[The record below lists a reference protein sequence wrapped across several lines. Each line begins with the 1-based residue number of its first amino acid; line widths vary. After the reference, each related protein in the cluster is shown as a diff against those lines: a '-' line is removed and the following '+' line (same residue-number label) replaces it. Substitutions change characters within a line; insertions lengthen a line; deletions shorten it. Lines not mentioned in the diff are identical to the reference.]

1 MLLLKGGIHIE
12 QQTLRSAEGSSKY
25 WICRI
30 DEEYLSNIDE
40 QKILSIANQKSN
52 ALKSVKAEDKI
63 LFFSPLSNEKS
74 ISFIGYGPVEE
85 AFDDPEY
92 LLDSLK
98 SGRKIKLK
106 GIKYFTEPIPVKDIA
121 GDLKF
126 IKDKENLPYP
136 FKSEFKE
143 IDPEDFNYIT
153 RRMNSSK
160 TFPVY
165 FEKMSFTMD
174 EFLMGSIKG
183 TYEIVKNT
191 EESNQI
197 EIKEFIRLLHKFVN
211 SYGISK
217 SYEDLFEYYSQNVWK
232 LGFKHSPSRN
242 PDSLVKLYGP
252 RGSSHRFGY
261 IKLV

>member
-1 MLLLKGGIHIE
+1 MLLLKGGIHIK

-30 DEEYLSNIDE
+30 DEEYLSKIDE
-40 QKILSIANQKSN
+40 QKILSVTNQGSN
-52 ALKSVKAEDKI
+52 AVKSVKAEDKI
-63 LFFSPLSNEKS
+63 LFFTPFQKG

-85 AFDDPEY
+85 TFDDPEH
-92 LLDSLK
+92 LLGSLK
-98 SGRKIKLK
+98 SGKKIKLK
-106 GIKYFTEPIPVKDIA
+106 GIKYFTEPVHVKDIA
-121 GDLKF
+121 DDLKF
-126 IKDKENLPYP
+126 IKDEKNLPYP

-143 IDPEDFNYIT
+143 INEEDFNYIT

-197 EIKEFIRLLHKFVN
+197 EIKEFIWLLHKFVN

-217 SYEDLFEYYSQNVWK
+217 SYEEILEYYSQNVWK

-242 PDSLVKLYGP
+242 PDNLVKLYGP
-252 RGSSHRFGY
+252 RGNSQRFGY

>member
-1 MLLLKGGIHIE
+1 MLLLKGGVHIK
-12 QQTLRSAEGSSKY
+12 QQTLQSAGESSKY
-25 WICRI
+25 WIYRI
-30 DEEYLSNIDE
+30 DEEHLSRIDE
-40 QKILSIANQKSN
+40 QRILYITNPESN
-52 ALKSVKAEDKI
+52 AVKSVKAEDKI
-63 LFFSPLSNEKS
+63 LFFTPFQKS

-85 AFDDPEY
+85 TFDGPEY

-98 SGRKIKLK
+98 SGKKIKLK
-106 GIKYFTEPIPVKDIA
+106 GIKYFTEAVPVKDIA
-121 GDLKF
+121 NNLKF
-126 IKDKENLPYP
+126 IKNKENLPYP
-136 FKSEFKE
+136 FKSEFTE
-143 IDPEDFNYIT
+143 INEEDFNYIT

-174 EFLMGSIKG
+174 EFLMGSIRG

-197 EIKEFIRLLHKFVN
+197 EIKEFIRLLHKFIN

-217 SYEDLFEYYSQNVWK
+217 SYEDILEYYSQNVWK

-242 PDSLVKLYGP
+242 PDNLVKLYGP
-252 RGSSHRFGY
+252 RGNSQRFGY